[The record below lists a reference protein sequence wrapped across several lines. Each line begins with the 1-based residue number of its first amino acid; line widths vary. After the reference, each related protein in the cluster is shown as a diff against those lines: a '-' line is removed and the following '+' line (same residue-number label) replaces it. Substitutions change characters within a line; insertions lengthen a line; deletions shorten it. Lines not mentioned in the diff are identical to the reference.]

1 MRKKISL
8 LLSSVLLLSSIA
20 WGADN
25 DGWTEAPAT
34 GAAENGTWEEW
45 CNQWENTKNDWEKI
59 SLTPGE
65 DETELNFAWY
75 SNSASQTP
83 EFRWYEDDELSP
95 AGAVAVTQTDAV
107 PGYMSNKAT
116 VKNIKPGVTYY
127 YSYTKDGKWTAPAEY
142 RSAVSASDFSFV
154 FFGDPQIGS
163 SLENVAENA
172 GSGELT
178 ELGQDRAVRN
188 DSFNWNNTLE
198 KAMELNPDTA
208 FMVSAGDQIQTRD
221 KKNADTSHS
230 TFAENEIEYSGYLSP
245 EILKSV
251 PVATTIGNH
260 DALSSNYSYH
270 FNNPNASDIGAT
282 YAGGDYYFRYGNALF
297 IMINT
302 NNTNVAEHASFVKKA
317 CASYENAPWKIVTLH
332 QDIYGSGEHSN
343 EPEIMELRYGLSPVF
358 EENGIDVVLTG
369 HDHTYSRSYMMKTS
383 VKKEDKFI
391 SQDDFDAYIDG
402 DKEIDSVYN
411 DYLTSIEDAEYIAE
425 KDMEKAVN
433 PEGILYLTANSAS
446 GSKYYD
452 LVEHQQAYIAS
463 RWQEDVPTFSMIDVS
478 NNEFTIN
485 TYRTDT
491 MEKID
496 NEFTIVKDETIKDDT
511 DKEGFDAED
520 LGLTPGSTEKD
531 INLAWYS
538 NQSSGEKSLVRF
550 KTGNKVINAEGTVKE
565 VKGTYADGDAVSA
578 GIMLTGKLSHKV
590 SVEGL
595 EAGTE
600 YTYQVSNDGI
610 NWSKEYNYSTPEEG
624 DFKFAFVAD
633 PQIKE
638 GQSDQSNPD
647 ITLEESWKNTV
658 NNIEEK
664 GADFI
669 ASAGD
674 QIEGKKINDAYKTN
688 EKEYSSFFAPE
699 ELKSIPYA
707 AVVGNH
713 DINYGFQYHFNLPN
727 EQPYAM
733 IENFKNVK
741 DEEVKTS
748 ESAGNYYYSYND
760 VLFVVLNDSAYP
772 CDSPENYEAGL
783 PAAKQYID
791 EFDKTLE
798 NAVKDN
804 PDYKWLFVQH
814 HKSTRTAAQHTCDFD
829 VQAFVE
835 SGFEKLMD
843 KYDVDFVF
851 AGHDHVYTKS
861 YVLKDGVITSEDAK
875 NLTNPDGTVYF
886 TGNTASGKEYYDVF
900 SAKAKNNENYPI
912 LVNGLK
918 GSEAFKNGNLPLGI
932 AEAIQNK
939 KAAYYMV
946 DVTDNKVEIKAY
958 SNDSDIAYDSLV
970 VIKNDDIIT
979 EATTV
984 EDDTETTTLTA
995 DITTEV
1001 TTIEN
1006 NTETSTL
1013 TADTATETTTKRTT
1027 SGNGGGGHG
1036 ASTLFVGKKTTTT
1049 TEAATT
1055 TAVEKTTEFTT
1066 AAPLD
1071 VKVVVGS
1078 KKVSIN
1084 GNEEEMDAVPY
1095 IQSSSN
1101 STMVPLRFVALAVS
1115 TGDIKNPDSADNIKW
1130 DGVTKTVTVIADKST
1145 ASFKAGSNIMTLNGN
1160 EVIMDNSVAAEIKD
1174 SRMYIPFRALGRVL
1188 GADVEWNAD
1197 TKTAVYK

>member
-8 LLSSVLLLSSIA
+8 LLSSVLLLSSIV

-25 DGWTEAPAT
+25 DGWTEASAT
-34 GAAENGTWEEW
+34 GAAENGAWEEW
-45 CNQWENTKNDWEKI
+45 CNQWESTKNDWEKI

-75 SNSASQTP
+75 SNSTSQTP
-83 EFRWYEDDELSP
+83 EFRWYEDEELSP
-95 AGAVAVTQTDAV
+95 AGVVAVTQTDAV
-107 PGYMSNKAT
+107 PGYMSNKVT
-116 VKNIKPGVTYY
+116 VTGIRPGATYY
-127 YSYTKDGKWTAPAEY
+127 YSYTKDGEWTTPVEYKAAP
-142 RSAVSASDFSFV
+142 STSDFSFM

-163 SLENVAENA
+163 SLENVATNA

-198 KAMELNPDTA
+198 KAMEINPDTA

-221 KKNADTSHS
+221 KKTADATHS
-230 TFAENEIEYSGYLSP
+230 TFIKNEIEYTGYLSP
-245 EILKSV
+245 EILKSI
-251 PVATTIGNH
+251 PVATIIGNH

-317 CASYENAPWKIVTLH
+317 CASYENAPWKIVILH

-343 EPEIMELRYGLSPVF
+343 EPEIMELRYGLAPVF

-369 HDHTYSRSYMMKTS
+369 HDHTYSRSYMMNTS

-425 KDMEKAVN
+425 KDMEKVVN

-452 LVEHQQAYIAS
+452 LVEHQQAYIAA
-463 RWQEDVPTFSMIDVS
+463 RWQEDVPTFSMID
-478 NNEFTIN
+478 
-485 TYRTDT
+485 
-491 MEKID
+491 
-496 NEFTIVKDETIKDDT
+496 
-511 DKEGFDAED
+511 
-520 LGLTPGSTEKD
+520 
-531 INLAWYS
+531 
-538 NQSSGEKSLVRF
+538 
-550 KTGNKVINAEGTVKE
+550 
-565 VKGTYADGDAVSA
+565 
-578 GIMLTGKLSHKV
+578 
-590 SVEGL
+590 
-595 EAGTE
+595 
-600 YTYQVSNDGI
+600 VSNDGI

-633 PQIKE
+633 PQLKE
-638 GQSDQSNPD
+638 GQSDRYNPD

-688 EKEYSSFFAPE
+688 EKEYSSFFAPG

-713 DINYGFQYHFNLPN
+713 DINYGFRYHFNLPN

-741 DEEVKTS
+741 DEEVKIS

-760 VLFVVLNDSAYP
+760 ALFVVLNDSAYP

-783 PAAKQYID
+783 PVAKQYID
-791 EFDKTLE
+791 EFDKTLA

-829 VQAFVE
+829 VQSFVE
-835 SGFEKLMD
+835 AGFEKLMD

-861 YVLKDGVITSEDAK
+861 YVLKDGTITSEDAK

-900 SAKAKNNENYPI
+900 SAKAKNNENYPV

-958 SNDSDIAYDSLV
+958 NNDSDIAYDSLV
-970 VIKNDDIIT
+970 VVKNDDVIT
-979 EATTV
+979 ETTTV
-984 EDDTETTTLTA
+984 ENNTETTTLT
-995 DITTEV
+995 
-1001 TTIEN
+1001 
-1006 NTETSTL
+1006 S
-1013 TADTATETTTKRTT
+1013 DTATETTTGRD
-1027 SGNGGGGHG
+1027 HQ
-1036 ASTLFVGKKTTTT
+1036 
-1049 TEAATT
+1049 EMAA
-1055 TAVEKTTEFTT
+1055 A
-1066 AAPLD
+1066 
-1071 VKVVVGS
+1071 
-1078 KKVSIN
+1078 
-1084 GNEEEMDAVPY
+1084 
-1095 IQSSSN
+1095 
-1101 STMVPLRFVALAVS
+1101 
-1115 TGDIKNPDSADNIKW
+1115 
-1130 DGVTKTVTVIADKST
+1130 VTVHLLS
-1145 ASFKAGSNIMTLNGN
+1145 L
-1160 EVIMDNSVAAEIKD
+1160 
-1174 SRMYIPFRALGRVL
+1174 
-1188 GADVEWNAD
+1188 
-1197 TKTAVYK
+1197 